1 MTFPRSPFHVHHRAG
16 VAKRFLDDK
25 GSILKLARMKN
36 LMKLGVLVAM
46 CGMLG
51 SCGIPMAAVRTAQST
66 ARTLVSAAG
75 YNP

>member
-1 MTFPRSPFHVHHRAG
+1 MSLYYEGTLTV
-16 VAKRFLDDK
+16 VMKRFLDD
-25 GSILKLARMKN
+25 GSRIMKLARMKN
-36 LMKLGVLVAM
+36 LKLLGTLIVV

-51 SCGIPMAAVRTAQST
+51 SCGIPMAAVRTAQNT